1 MIYCNKP
8 MRGNGYCGEPEDDY
22 DGTRIVNLCPECEA
36 RNAMKKEQEEV
47 FEMTEILARELA
59 EVF

>member
-1 MIYCNKP
+1 MIYYNKP

-22 DGTRIVNLCPECEA
+22 DGTVIVNLCPECEA

-47 FEMTEILARELA
+47 YDARELA

>member
-8 MRGNGYCGEPEDDY
+8 MPGNGYCGDRDDDPETNVY
-22 DGTRIVNLCPECEA
+22 SQTLCPECEA

-47 FEMTEILARELA
+47 YDARELA
-59 EVF
+59 EVL